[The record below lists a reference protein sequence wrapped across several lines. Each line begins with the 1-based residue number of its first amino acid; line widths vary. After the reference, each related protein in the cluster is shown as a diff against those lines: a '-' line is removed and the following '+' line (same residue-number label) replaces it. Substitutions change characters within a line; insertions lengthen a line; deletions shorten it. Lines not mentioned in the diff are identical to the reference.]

1 MPSSL
6 PDSSPGSLRPLADPS
21 LRDCLAPAKLNL
33 FLHITGRRPDG
44 YHALQTVFQLLDWGD
59 LLHFTRRDDG
69 VIARKTDVPGVPEAG
84 DLVVRAARLLQTSTG
99 SSFGVD
105 IEIDKI
111 LPMGAG
117 LGGGSSD
124 AATTLPPPL
133 PPFLLTLTHPPMLSR
148 KPTFRRTGAYLWYAP
163 RVCSDDTAP
172 LRVHQ
177 SINLPMGAG
186 LGGGSSDAATTLLAL
201 NRLWGVDLSRQSL
214 QELALQLGADVPFFV
229 FGHNA
234 FAEGVGEALQAVEL
248 PKRYFLVVT
257 PAVHVPTAAIFSEK
271 ALTRDSEVL
280 TMTDFLAQHSSHAD
294 WPDSFGRNDM
304 QAVVVEKYAE
314 VAQVLEWFSHLSPA
328 RMTGSGASVFA
339 AFRSK
344 AEAEMAQARLP
355 ANWKSAVTESLD
367 SHPLFTFAS

>member
-6 PDSSPGSLRPLADPS
+6 PDSLSGSPRPLADAS

-69 VIARKTDVPGVPEAG
+69 VIARRTDVPGVPEAD
-84 DLVVRAARLLQTSTG
+84 DLVVRAARLLQTATG
-99 SSFGVD
+99 SRFGVD
-105 IEIDKI
+105 IEVDKI
-111 LPMGAG
+111 
-117 LGGGSSD
+117 
-124 AATTLPPPL
+124 
-133 PPFLLTLTHPPMLSR
+133 
-148 KPTFRRTGAYLWYAP
+148 
-163 RVCSDDTAP
+163 
-172 LRVHQ
+172 
-177 SINLPMGAG
+177 LPMGAG

-201 NRLWGVDLSRQSL
+201 NRLWGVDLSRQHL
-214 QELALQLGADVPFFV
+214 QDLALQLGADVPFFV

-234 FAEGVGEALQAVEL
+234 FAEGVGEALQAVKL

-280 TMTDFLAQHSSHAD
+280 TMTDFLAQQSSHAD